1 MRPPR
6 AILDGYVVGYA
17 PKEKHPALSFLKGTV
32 VLMLIIYPRL
42 FRLVRSPHKFVM
54 ALRGLS
60 RSDIHVFE
68 FRDGLRLRTR
78 NSGSDLRA
86 LLETSVW
93 NLYTEGLHFSPAQDL
108 VVIDIGAHIG
118 TFSVSTAWRFK
129 QSRVYSFEPFKENFD
144 MFLSNIELNRV
155 NNVFPSMAAVAGQ
168 RGMVSLGISDSNTGG
183 HSICFAGQSS
193 TLVEALTLSDVF
205 SSNGLERC
213 DLLKIDCEG
222 AEYDILFNTPSSVLR
237 KIKNIAMEY
246 HNVQGHSGEE
256 MAKFLRANGFE
267 VLFTGVQVTEPWAIG
282 LLRATLKEQHGS

>member
-1 MRPPR
+1 
-6 AILDGYVVGYA
+6 
-17 PKEKHPALSFLKGTV
+17 
-32 VLMLIIYPRL
+32 MLISYPRL
-42 FRLVRSPHKFVM
+42 LRLLRSPRQFVI
-54 ALRGLS
+54 AFWGLS
-60 RSDIHVFE
+60 RSDTHVFE

-78 NSGSDLRA
+78 NNGSDLRA

-93 NLYTEGLHFSPAQDL
+93 NLYTEGLHFSPDQNL
-108 VVIDIGAHIG
+108 VVIDIGGHIG

-129 QSRVYSFEPFKENFD
+129 RSRVYSFEPFKENYD
-144 MFLSNIELNRV
+144 MFLSNVELNRV
-155 NNVFPSMAAVAGQ
+155 KNVFPTMAAVAGQ
-168 RGMVSLGISDSNTGG
+168 RGTVSLGISDNNTGG

-193 TLVEALTLSDVF
+193 TMVEALTLSDVF

-222 AEYDILFNTPSSVLR
+222 AEYDILFSAPSSVLR

-267 VLFTGVQVTEPWAIG
+267 VVFMGKQATEPCAIG
-282 LLRATLKEQHGS
+282 VLRATLKEQQGS